1 MRGAMGA
8 RAARVV
14 APVAPEED
22 LYEEMKRY
30 VRFTEA
36 DARALVALHPR
47 AAPSFARITDEFY
60 DRVREHEGALAVVQ
74 DDAHI
79 DRLKRTFVLWL
90 DHFCTGARDRAYF
103 EETAKIGR
111 SHVRV
116 GLQQH
121 YMLVAMSVVRGELAK
136 VIADTMG
143 ARAAATT
150 EAMHRALDLELAVMM
165 GAYHDDYVARIQS
178 VDRLEREQLDRTLA
192 KTQHRYVHAVELARV
207 LFVGL
212 DARAT
217 VQLYNREAE
226 RVIGLRRD
234 EVLGRPFHELLPEG
248 LREEQGAFF
257 ERAAAGMGPLPDVL
271 EGVVRTRS
279 GKVRDVRWQLAYA
292 PSEADAE
299 VVLFAVGQD
308 VTDENELAARVRQTE
323 KLAAV
328 GTLAA
333 GLAHEIRNPLNGAQ
347 LHLTFL
353 ERGLRKA
360 GLDDADSNEAV
371 RVVREEIRRLSEL
384 VSEFL
389 DFARPKPLE
398 KKVHVVRAI
407 CERAVQLVTPAAHA
421 GGVTVGLDLPETEI
435 ELDVDGA
442 KLEQVM
448 LNLLQNAV
456 EATAPGSG
464 GTVVVRVRRQARR
477 VAIEVEDDGPGL
489 PSPDAPIFDAF
500 FSTKPQGTGLGLAI
514 AHRIVTDHGG
524 DIDVTSRPGRT
535 IFRITLP
542 IRLG

>member
-1 MRGAMGA
+1 M
-8 RAARVV
+8 V
-14 APVAPEED
+14 APVAPEES

-36 DARALVALHPR
+36 DGRALVELHPR
-47 AAPSFARITDEFY
+47 AAPFFGKITDEFY
-60 DRVREHEGALAVVQ
+60 DRVREHEGALAVIQ

-79 DRLKRTFVLWL
+79 DRLKRTFVGWL
-90 DHFCTGARDRAYF
+90 HHFCTGARDRAYF
-103 EETAKIGR
+103 DETAKIGR

-116 GLQQH
+116 GLLQH

-136 VIADTMG
+136 VIAETMG
-143 ARAAATT
+143 ARASAIT

-165 GAYHDDYVARIQS
+165 GAYHDDFVARIQQ
-178 VDRLEREQLDRTLA
+178 VDRLEREQVDRTLA

-234 EVLGRPFHELLPEG
+234 EVLGRPFADLLPEG

-257 ERAAAGMGPLPDVL
+257 ERAAAGLGTLPHVL

-292 PSEADAE
+292 PSEADTE

-360 GLDDADSNEAV
+360 GLDDPDSNEAV

-398 KKVHVVRAI
+398 KKVHAVRAI
-407 CERAVQLVTPAAHA
+407 CERAVQLVTPAARA
-421 GGVTVGLDLPETEI
+421 GGITIGLDLPETEI

-442 KLEQVM
+442 KLEQVL

-456 EATAPGSG
+456 EATAGTGGGS
-464 GTVVVRVRRQARR
+464 VVVRVRRQARR

-524 DIDVTSRPGRT
+524 DVDVTSRPGRT
-535 IFRITLP
+535 IFRIALP